1 MRLDLLAA
9 LSGAMIAVQA
19 RVNGELSH
27 QLNNGLQAAFV
38 SFGSGL
44 LIILL
49 ITPFSSQIKEGIVNL
64 RAAVKNK
71 EIARWKLL
79 AGALGGSFVAIQTQI
94 VPLIGVAIYSVASIA
109 GQTAMSLI
117 VDRIGLTGGGKK
129 LISPRRVLAAVL
141 TVIAVLVSVWDR
153 IDANNLSMFA
163 VTAGGIAG
171 AIVGVQRALNGQ
183 INEYSHQSFTTSLL
197 NFITG
202 TSFLMILIAIG
213 LVIGRNELS
222 PLPSNPWW
230 IYTGGVIGVIYIA
243 FTSTIVQHLGVLTF
257 TLFSVGG
264 QLVGSL
270 VIDLVSP
277 TKGVSVSAYL
287 VTGIFMTYA
296 GVIGVIYIAFIS
308 TIVQHLGVLTFTLFS
323 VGGQL
328 ISSLIIDFVSP
339 TNGVRVSYYLITG
352 IAMTYLGVIAGG
364 VGSSRVKKPQKQ

>member
-9 LSGAMIAVQA
+9 LSGAMIALQA
-19 RVNGELSH
+19 RANGELSYR
-27 QLNNGLQAAFV
+27 LNNGLQAALV

-44 LIILL
+44 LIIFV
-49 ITPFSSQIKEGIVNL
+49 ITLFNSTIKEGIKNL
-64 RAAVKNK
+64 RTAVANK
-71 EIARWKLL
+71 EIARWKLF

-109 GQTAMSLI
+109 GQTAMSLV

-141 TVIAVLVSVWDR
+141 TVLAVLVSVWDR

-171 AIVGVQRALNGQ
+171 AIVGIQRALNGQ

-202 TSFLMILIAIG
+202 TSFLLILIVAG
-213 LVIGRNELS
+213 LILGRNELS
-222 PLPSNPWW
+222 PLPSGPWW

-270 VIDLVSP
+270 IIDLVSP
-277 TKGVSVSAYL
+277 TDGVSVSAYL
-287 VTGIFMTYA
+287 VTGIVMTYA
-296 GVIGVIYIAFIS
+296 
-308 TIVQHLGVLTFTLFS
+308 
-323 VGGQL
+323 
-328 ISSLIIDFVSP
+328 
-339 TNGVRVSYYLITG
+339 
-352 IAMTYLGVIAGG
+352 GVIAGG
-364 VGSSRVKKPQKQ
+364 VGSSRVKKPQRL

>member
-9 LSGAMIAVQA
+9 LSGAMIALQA
-19 RVNGELSH
+19 RANGELSH
-27 QLNNGLQAAFV
+27 RLNNGLQAALV
-38 SFGSGL
+38 SFSSGL
-44 LIILL
+44 LIIFVISL
-49 ITPFSSQIKEGIVNL
+49 FNSKIKAGIKNL
-64 RAAVKNK
+64 RTAVANK
-71 EIARWKLL
+71 EIARWKLF

-109 GQTAMSLI
+109 GQTAMSLV

-141 TVIAVLVSVWDR
+141 TVLAVLVSVWDR

-197 NFITG
+197 NFATG
-202 TSFLMILIAIG
+202 TSFLIILITAG
-213 LVIGRNELS
+213 LILGKNELS
-222 PLPSNPWW
+222 PLPSGPWW

-287 VTGIFMTYA
+287 VTGIVMTYA
-296 GVIGVIYIAFIS
+296 
-308 TIVQHLGVLTFTLFS
+308 
-323 VGGQL
+323 
-328 ISSLIIDFVSP
+328 
-339 TNGVRVSYYLITG
+339 
-352 IAMTYLGVIAGG
+352 GVIAGG
-364 VGSSRVKKPQKQ
+364 VGSLRVKKPQRQ

>member
-9 LSGAMIAVQA
+9 LSGAMIALQA
-19 RVNGELSH
+19 RANGELSH
-27 QLNNGLQAAFV
+27 RLNNGLQAALV

-44 LIILL
+44 LIIFV
-49 ITPFSSQIKEGIVNL
+49 ITLFNSNIKEGIKNL
-64 RAAVKNK
+64 RTAVANK
-71 EIARWKLL
+71 EIARWKLF

-109 GQTAMSLI
+109 GQTAMSLV

-141 TVIAVLVSVWDR
+141 TVLAVLVSVWDR

-171 AIVGVQRALNGQ
+171 AIVGIQRALNGQ

-202 TSFLMILIAIG
+202 TSFLLILIVAG
-213 LVIGRNELS
+213 LILGRNELS
-222 PLPSNPWW
+222 PLPSGPWW

-270 VIDLVSP
+270 IIDLVSP
-277 TKGVSVSAYL
+277 TDGVSVSAYL
-287 VTGIFMTYA
+287 VTGIVMTYA
-296 GVIGVIYIAFIS
+296 
-308 TIVQHLGVLTFTLFS
+308 
-323 VGGQL
+323 
-328 ISSLIIDFVSP
+328 
-339 TNGVRVSYYLITG
+339 
-352 IAMTYLGVIAGG
+352 GVIAGG
-364 VGSSRVKKPQKQ
+364 VGSSRVKKPQKL

>member
-9 LSGAMIAVQA
+9 LSGAMIALQA
-19 RVNGELSH
+19 RANGELSH
-27 QLNNGLQAAFV
+27 RLNNGLQAALV

-44 LIILL
+44 LIIFV
-49 ITPFSSQIKEGIVNL
+49 ITLFNSTIKEGIRNL
-64 RAAVKNK
+64 RAAVTNK

-109 GQTAMSLI
+109 GQTAMSLV

-129 LISPRRVLAAVL
+129 LISPRRLLAAFL
-141 TVIAVLVSVWDR
+141 TVLAVLVSVWDR

-171 AIVGVQRALNGQ
+171 AIVGIQRALNGQ
-183 INEYSHQSFTTSLL
+183 INEHSHQSFTTSLL

-202 TSFLMILIAIG
+202 TSFLLILIVAG
-213 LVIGRNELS
+213 LILGRNELS
-222 PLPSNPWW
+222 PLPNGPWW

-270 VIDLVSP
+270 IIDLVSP
-277 TKGVSVSAYL
+277 TDGVSVSAYL
-287 VTGIFMTYA
+287 VTGIIMTYA
-296 GVIGVIYIAFIS
+296 
-308 TIVQHLGVLTFTLFS
+308 
-323 VGGQL
+323 
-328 ISSLIIDFVSP
+328 
-339 TNGVRVSYYLITG
+339 
-352 IAMTYLGVIAGG
+352 GVIAGG

>member
-9 LSGAMIAVQA
+9 LSGAMIALQA
-19 RVNGELSH
+19 RANGELSH
-27 QLNNGLQAAFV
+27 RLDNGLQAALV

-44 LIILL
+44 FIIFV
-49 ITPFSSQIKEGIVNL
+49 ITLFNSKIKDGIRNL
-64 RAAVKNK
+64 RQAVANK
-71 EIARWKLL
+71 EIARWKLF

-129 LISPRRVLAAVL
+129 LISPRRVLAAFL
-141 TVIAVLVSVWDR
+141 TVLAVLVSVWDR

-183 INEYSHQSFTTSLL
+183 INEHSHQSFTTSLL
-197 NFITG
+197 NFATG
-202 TSFLMILIAIG
+202 TTFLLILISAG
-213 LVIGRNELS
+213 LILGRNQLS
-222 PLPSNPWW
+222 PLPSGPWW

-270 VIDLVSP
+270 IIDLVSP

-287 VTGIFMTYA
+287 VTGIVMTYA
-296 GVIGVIYIAFIS
+296 
-308 TIVQHLGVLTFTLFS
+308 
-323 VGGQL
+323 
-328 ISSLIIDFVSP
+328 
-339 TNGVRVSYYLITG
+339 
-352 IAMTYLGVIAGG
+352 GVIAGG
-364 VGSSRVKKPQKQ
+364 VGSSRVKKPQRL